1 MHELRDHG
9 VRFAVDDFGT
19 GYGSL
24 SYLRRLPVDI
34 VKIDRS
40 FIDELGVVTAAHDL
54 VRAIIELS
62 RTLHLTVVAE
72 GIETTEQR
80 RILQAMRCALAQGFL
95 LGRPVDESAI
105 LRMLT
110 GPDARVTISTRNPGA
125 ERGTASVPAAM
136 DEARTVSGA

>member
-9 VRFAVDDFGT
+9 VRFAVDFGT
-19 GYGSL
+19 GYSSL

-34 VKIDRS
+34 VKIDRG
-40 FIDELGVVTAAHDL
+40 FIDELGVVTAANDL
-54 VRAIIELS
+54 VRVIMELS

-80 RILQAMRCALAQGFL
+80 HILHAMRCPLAQGFL
-95 LGRPVDESAI
+95 FGRPVDESAI

-110 GPDARVTISTRNPGA
+110 RPDARVTIPTRNPGA
-125 ERGTASVPAAM
+125 ERGTASVPAAT